1 MEIPIAPGLGLY
13 LDEVYFDNYNT
24 NQAKLAVLH
33 DEKIA
38 SNTVTKNAVA
48 LHGDVIPS
56 TDGPVAVTEVGA
68 AVIAAVTADAV
79 ASDAVAAD
87 AGTEVGAAVTAVV
100 TEIVTADAVTAAAA
114 VTAGADAD
122 AENGTEPV
130 CYASE

>member
-38 SNTVTKNAVA
+38 SNTATKNAVA
-48 LHGDVIPS
+48 LDGGVIPS
-56 TDGPVAVTEVGA
+56 TDGPVAVTEA
-68 AVIAAVTADAV
+68 
-79 ASDAVAAD
+79 
-87 AGTEVGAAVTAVV
+87 GAAVTAA
-100 TEIVTADAVTAAAA
+100 VTADAVTAAAA

-122 AENGTEPV
+122 ADNGTEPV

>member
-38 SNTVTKNAVA
+38 SNTATKNAVETPA
-48 LHGDVIPS
+48 LDGDVIPS

-68 AVIAAVTADAV
+68 AVTAAAVVTADAV
-79 ASDAVAAD
+79 
-87 AGTEVGAAVTAVV
+87 
-100 TEIVTADAVTAAAA
+100 AAAA

-122 AENGTEPV
+122 ADNGTEPV

>member
-38 SNTVTKNAVA
+38 SNTATKNAVA
-48 LHGDVIPS
+48 LDGDVIPS

-87 AGTEVGAAVTAVV
+87 AGT
-100 TEIVTADAVTAAAA
+100 
-114 VTAGADAD
+114 AGADAD
-122 AENGTEPV
+122 ADNGTEPV
-130 CYASE
+130 RYASERMNRSLQLTISPLNAISLSVAN